1 MKWMNIPNLLTTLRI
16 FLVPVY
22 LYFFYSGFE
31 NNILYAGFVFI
42 LAGITDVLDGYIAR
56 KYDLGT
62 KLGVVL
68 DPFADKLM
76 IFTILI
82 TFASSGIIPMWI
94 LIALGIKEFVM
105 VIGGGVLYL
114 FKGNQVVPSN
124 KFGKVATLSFYA
136 ATLSI
141 VFKFPELISTI
152 LFIITVLF
160 NLIAFVNY
168 LLIYIKIKDN
178 PVEGKNPKGELNI

>member
-1 MKWMNIPNLLTTLRI
+1 MNWMNIPNMLTTLRI

-31 NNILYAGFVFI
+31 NNLLFAGLIFI

-62 KLGVVL
+62 KLGAVL

-76 IFTILI
+76 TFTILV
-82 TFASSGIIPMWI
+82 TFATSGIIPMWI
-94 LIALGIKEFVM
+94 LIALGIKELVM
-105 VIGGGVLYL
+105 VIGGGILYL
-114 FKGNQVVPSN
+114 FKGKKVLPSN
-124 KFGKVATLSFYA
+124 KFGKVATISFYA

-141 VFKFPELISTI
+141 VFKFPDFMSTV

-160 NLIAFVNY
+160 NLIAFINY
-168 LLIYIKIKDN
+168 LSIYIKIKDN
-178 PVEGKNPKGELNI
+178 SVEI